1 MIFRLFLTSHDLWR
15 FYVDFL
21 DIIGP
26 RMAQVFPGIPI
37 VSQGGIGQSA
47 VPVRVAMHQCP

>member
-1 MIFRLFLTSHDLWR
+1 MICGDSMSKI
-15 FYVDFL
+15 